1 MNPIFEAALEV
12 DTFCR
17 ERRWS
22 FCFIGGIAVLRWG
35 EPRLTRDADLT
46 LLTGYGTEAPF
57 VDALVARFDGR
68 VDDTAGFAMR
78 NRVVLLRASN
88 GTPIDVALGALPFE
102 ERAIERATPFAIGD
116 GNLIV
121 TCSAGD
127 LVVHKVFAGRDRDWL
142 DVEGVLVRQAEA
154 LDWELILAELRPLLA
169 LKEDPQA
176 EARLIETRD
185 RLDHPDA

>member
-1 MNPIFEAALEV
+1 MNPVFEAAFEV

-17 ERRWS
+17 ERHWR

-46 LLTGYGTEAPF
+46 LITGYGTEAPF
-57 VDALVARFDGR
+57 VDALVARFEGR

-102 ERAIERATPFAIGD
+102 EHAIERATPFAIGD
-116 GNLIV
+116 GNSIV

-127 LVVHKVFAGRDRDWL
+127 LVVYKVFAGRDRDWL
-142 DVEGVLVRQAEA
+142 DVEGVLVRQSVS
-154 LDWELILAELRPLLA
+154 LDWGLILAELRPLLE
-169 LKEDPQA
+169 LKEDYDA
-176 EARLIETRD
+176 EARLVAIR
-185 RLDHPDA
+185 RSLA